1 MNSSPG
7 VGGICDQAWF
17 NACNMHPSD
26 YELISV
32 TCEESD
38 SSLSQ
43 NTAHFLEVLQF
54 PPVVTMEQLG
64 SLSFVFKRQMANGR
78 GRKNSRYKV
87 INGKSTCYFKTVM
100 YDDSFEI
107 RTRR

>member
-1 MNSSPG
+1 VNSSPG

-17 NACNMHPSD
+17 NARNMHLSD

-43 NTAHFLEVLQF
+43 NTAPF
-54 PPVVTMEQLG
+54 PRSASVSSCSNDGAIREFKLRVQTSNG
-64 SLSFVFKRQMANGR
+64 KRQGKKKFTLQGN
-78 GRKNSRYKV
+78 KWE
-87 INGKSTCYFKTVM
+87 INLL
-100 YDDSFEI
+100 I
-107 RTRR
+107 LRL